1 MSKGERLPRRSAE
14 VVYVW
19 RSMCVRRE
27 ALTFECRAAVANFSS
42 SGSSRTLDG
51 VGRQRVCGLG
61 SRLLIGEQR
70 GVDAVGQAAAQ
81 QPQRFGAGLG
91 LAKQTV
97 HIGLP
102 W

>member
-70 GVDAVGQAAAQ
+70 SFAEGN
-81 QPQRFGAGLG
+81 R
-91 LAKQTV
+91 AKIFHRTRCE
-97 HIGLP
+97 IGNRDCNSRL
-102 W
+102 